1 VGGGSRGANNVQ
13 QTRRRDKA
21 TAPGSEVVGR
31 HCARPTGELE
41 RGSELWQIPPSTLA
55 PRTRCPQGPGCV
67 AIPLAVDLSIN
78 RQRLRQ
84 RYRHACIAG
93 LNGKKQPKTRDLD
106 DHYPERSNH
115 RLSDQ
120 SISILDQQTCHSPV
134 NDMGPNLHERSG
146 STFEHAFKE
155 LVRHAIANYNARLF
169 SRTPY
174 SLFMVRIMDLSHA
187 KIRRIKS

>member
-1 VGGGSRGANNVQ
+1 MGGGSRGANNVQ

-84 RYRHACIAG
+84 RYRHACIDG
-93 LNGKKQPKTRDLD
+93 LNGKKQSETRDLD

-115 RLSDQ
+115 RLSNQ
-120 SISILDQQTCHSPV
+120 SISILDQQTYHLPA
-134 NDMGPNLHERSG
+134 NDMGHKLHERSG
-146 STFEHAFKE
+146 STFESAFKE
-155 LVRHAIANYNARLF
+155 LVRHAIVNYATRLF
-169 SRTPY
+169 LTNP
-174 SLFMVRIMDLSHA
+174 LLTFHG
-187 KIRRIKS
+187 